1 MTMTILLLPGLASD
15 GTLWR
20 AQVPALRRHGRVH
33 VSDVHARCTA
43 LPEMAATLLAEH
55 DGPLVLVGTSMGGIL
70 ALEAWQRA
78 PQRVLAMALL
88 GSTARADPPEMIKLR
103 SNAIELI
110 EQGRMDELL
119 RANVPFALHPRHA
132 RDPALVADYL
142 AMVQRAGA
150 DQLVRQ
156 NRAIMARPDRR
167 PQLPL
172 VRCPVLVACGAD
184 DLLTPPE
191 QSEEIARAVPG
202 AQFEVL
208 PECGHLLTLEQP
220 ERVNALLEQW
230 LAGPVAAACAQVR
243 PGSHRGPAH
252 P

>member
-70 ALEAWQRA
+70 ALEVWQQA

-103 SNAIELI
+103 CNAIELI

-191 QSEEIARAVPG
+191 QSEEIAHAVPG
-202 AQFEVL
+202 ARLEVL
-208 PECGHLLTLEQP
+208 HECGHLLTLEQP
-220 ERVNALLEQW
+220 ERVNALLDQW
-230 LAGPVAAACAQVR
+230 LTGPVAAACAQTG
-243 PGSHRGPAH
+243 PGSHRGPPH

>member
-1 MTMTILLLPGLASD
+1 
-15 GTLWR
+15 
-20 AQVPALRRHGRVH
+20 
-33 VSDVHARCTA
+33 
-43 LPEMAATLLAEH
+43 
-55 DGPLVLVGTSMGGIL
+55 
-70 ALEAWQRA
+70 
-78 PQRVLAMALL
+78 
-88 GSTARADPPEMIKLR
+88 MIKLR

-132 RDPALVADYL
+132 RNTALVADYL

-156 NRAIMARPDRR
+156 NRAIMAQPRPPPTAAAGALPGAGGLRRRR
-167 PQLPL
+167 P
-172 VRCPVLVACGAD
+172 AH
-184 DLLTPPE
+184 T
-191 QSEEIARAVPG
+191 ARAVRGNGPAHAG